1 MQIKDQ
7 STKNSVTKYSVTVN
21 EQELSKIKDRVISAY
36 RKKTTIS
43 GFRQGKAP
51 KELVQKN
58 IDQNVLENELINQ
71 AINDFYIESV
81 NQLKPRIVGDPR
93 IRLTKFIP
101 FSELEFKVELDVI
114 SDIKMSDYHK
124 IKIELKKKIVSSSDL
139 KNTLEQLAERNALYK
154 EVNRPL
160 KLTDRASFDFDG
172 FDQNNKKL
180 DQASAKDF
188 KLVLG
193 SKTFIPGFEENMLGL
208 KKAEQKEFILTF
220 PKDYH
225 DKSFQNKK
233 VTFKVKVGKV
243 EKAIK
248 EPLSDQN
255 VSSFG
260 PFKNLK
266 EFENEIKKQLEN
278 ENEAIYQ
285 NQLDDQI
292 LSKLS
297 EIIEVSIPDIIIE
310 KEIEKIKEDDRRV
323 AINKG
328 LTDQEYLDSLKL
340 TSEEYQKNI
349 KELATKRI
357 KSFLALSEIAQKED
371 IKIEQNEINSR
382 IDFYKKRYQDPDS
395 QQQIN
400 TDQFNRDI
408 EFQLLTEKTLQKI
421 KSELIPKN

>member
-1 MQIKDQ
+1 M
-7 STKNSVTKYSVTVN
+7 
-21 EQELSKIKDRVISAY
+21 
-36 RKKTTIS
+36 
-43 GFRQGKAP
+43 
-51 KELVQKN
+51 
-58 IDQNVLENELINQ
+58 
-71 AINDFYIESV
+71 
-81 NQLKPRIVGDPR
+81 
-93 IRLTKFIP
+93 
-101 FSELEFKVELDVI
+101 
-114 SDIKMSDYHK
+114 
-124 IKIELKKKIVSSSDL
+124 
-139 KNTLEQLAERNALYK
+139 
-154 EVNRPL
+154 
-160 KLTDRASFDFDG
+160 
-172 FDQNNKKL
+172 
-180 DQASAKDF
+180 
-188 KLVLG
+188 
-193 SKTFIPGFEENMLGL
+193 
-208 KKAEQKEFILTF
+208 
-220 PKDYH
+220 
-225 DKSFQNKK
+225 
-233 VTFKVKVGKV
+233 
-243 EKAIK
+243 
-248 EPLSDQN
+248 
-255 VSSFG
+255 
-260 PFKNLK
+260 
-266 EFENEIKKQLEN
+266 
-278 ENEAIYQ
+278 YQ

-340 TSEEYQKNI
+340 TTEEYQKNI